1 MKKKVIKNLNY
12 IAAACYFIAAIIC
25 FTRKEQRIMGI
36 IFFSLF
42 TVFISLGAA
51 YAKDNNKNSK
61 DGEQF

>member
-1 MKKKVIKNLNY
+1 MKNKNRLKISLNY
-12 IAAACYFIAAIIC
+12 IAAVCYLIAAIIC
-25 FTRKEQRIMGI
+25 FTRKEQRTMGI

-61 DGEQF
+61 DGE

>member
-1 MKKKVIKNLNY
+1 
-12 IAAACYFIAAIIC
+12 
-25 FTRKEQRIMGI
+25 MGI

-61 DGEQF
+61 DGE